1 MMRSMQAG
9 VRGRSM
15 QGSLNTQG
23 MRRLH
28 TKTAA
33 TPMRSTK
40 IDLRAGIATLLLT
53 VLVGLGHPGAI
64 PSSYAQSSP
73 IPFDLIGDQ
82 SVVSLAGELPTH
94 DPTVGRLAGSAG
106 VSGGSASYEIPIA
119 IPPGR
124 RGMQPSISLN
134 YSSRAGNG
142 IAGMGWSLSGLS
154 SLHRCP
160 QTLEQDGRIRAVQL
174 DANDR
179 LCLDGQRLVATSGGY
194 GASGTTYG
202 TEMESFARV
211 TQFGGDLTSAA
222 TYFKVERKS
231 GEIAY
236 YGNTG
241 TGASTAR
248 VVPGGV
254 SVPLTWMVART
265 EDRVGNA
272 MHYAYTSYGDGETLV
287 NAIRYT
293 GTLNAVGNRLVS
305 FNYEDRP
312 VGAGTNDRS
321 SSYLAGGLTRQTK
334 RLKSIVTF
342 VDSTPVR
349 SYILSYGSVVSTTTG
364 RSLLQSVADCAYDGA
379 NWICKPPTNFEWQ
392 QGPIQRALKVADL
405 PLGTGADVVS
415 LRSIGDMDG
424 DGATEVVAGSRT
436 STAYNTHI
444 VSLTPERTV
453 RWAMPIPTN
462 YAMVDLEKGADFNQ
476 DGRVDFAARD
486 SASGTLVIRAWSGS
500 PSDSDFSTA
509 LGTIINT
516 GIAVAGTGGVAE
528 GIKHIG
534 DMDGDGRADIVLTRR
549 ISSGAG
555 SCSAKI
561 FIYRNTP
568 NGSAPPTFPEVASHC
583 LNVPH
588 VGDVMYEGEQLQG
601 VSDFDGDGLADLMI
615 GSELDF
621 WSTPI
626 GVERGRRLDR
636 ILFGTR
642 TGSGY
647 SLTSKSFSTLFQ
659 SGHARTS
666 HEAKTGLFTLWND
679 VNGDGLSDW
688 MYVGSDTRWKL
699 RYNRGGVLGQLYDLN
714 TSVGL
719 AGCGDG
725 GTQTNTRCAEV
736 WQPWQAQ
743 HIGTSDINGDGRS
756 ELTFPVAFA
765 ANVCAYKEVDN
776 GACPGGDGT
785 GFACWE
791 RWVCPEDPLTAQ
803 PIPGGAGTGVTSD
816 FDNNGNPIDEIFQLA
831 VGTHKYGWPDHS
843 SYKLNALQITEA
855 ANGAPIVTEIPTDL
869 ISGAKNSLAGDLY
882 GDGHE
887 DSGFH
892 SPPPFSLGGSF
903 GLLSSRGGTPVS
915 STVSPRTFPGG
926 LPIFTDKLLINENL
940 GPSALKNQDGIT
952 PQTQDMLKM
961 VTDGFGQQV
970 VWNYSPLAG
979 EAGRTA
985 GMTPLYT
992 VPTVASQRYI
1002 DERHIYFTSSMQ
1014 VVDSMIQSDGIGGFR
1029 TWRYGYIEAMYN
1041 TQGRGFQGFRTIIEE
1056 DVLAGLRTTTTFHQ
1070 KFPLTSQPE
1079 RVVTN
1084 PISRTGEDGAI
1095 SKQFYTW
1102 RCDRSN
1108 RANAAACVPA
1118 LGTPARYFPF
1128 LDMKE
1133 SASYDAATAAAGGA
1147 PATLG
1152 YTQETAASSAGCT
1165 AAPASTSGYDAH
1177 GNLTARTVYST
1188 DAGSGTASGTRARLD
1203 LQCVSESNTYAV
1215 DTANWWLDKLTAKSA
1230 TTSVTWDAA
1239 QHALPSGTANPL
1251 RTVSSSYVWNPDRTL
1266 STETVQAGVA
1276 LQQRVTAYT
1285 YPSSN
1290 NYGLPTG
1297 VAVSA
1302 DGDAN
1307 GTRSTGTSYT
1317 ADGYFPL
1324 AVVNALN
1331 HSATTTV
1338 RPSDGQP
1345 SSVTDANGLRTL
1357 IEYDAYGFAVR
1368 KKFRGAT
1375 DAVYLAPDQLSSL
1388 QRCTSSFCWRPI
1400 EQYQL
1405 TTVQDGSPSRVQR
1418 FDAQGR
1424 VWMQAQRQQDA
1435 VWTHVMMEYTAR
1447 GALNWQT
1454 EPFRGGDAIVST
1466 SFWYDDI
1473 LGRMTKK
1480 IVPKQGE
1487 DGRGDMV
1494 TTYAYAGRTTNIQ
1507 VCGSADSGTGNCLS
1521 LSRTTDSLG
1530 RYVET
1535 RDALNGRTRFWYE
1548 ANGNVAAIEDA
1559 NSVVTKAAYNSIG
1572 QRTSVSDPNQ
1582 GGWGFA
1588 YNGLGEVLAQT
1599 DARGIST
1606 QLTYDVL
1613 GRPKT
1618 RTATVDVTGDN
1629 VADTVNDGWTYDPTN
1644 AKGAP
1649 EVAQRTINGVLE
1661 RSSTHFYD
1669 TLSRPVLT
1677 YFAQQTGTGIQGYNQ
1692 RTKYDSY
1699 YGRPVGQEFPNGEA
1713 VQMLYSSYGD
1723 AIAEKEPVSGV
1734 EYRRST
1740 GVNAR
1745 GQATQEVFGNGVT
1758 LTPTY
1763 QVQTGQLTGLTYA
1776 NTGGTLRQLGYGY
1789 DVFGNL
1795 KRQSL
1800 GGGASREDYS
1810 YDQLHRLVQSIRS
1823 GAASG
1828 TVNYG
1833 FDAVGNLTKKSDFS
1847 SNTANAYGYTG
1858 GSCGGGANAVKSIA
1872 LAAGGTRTY
1881 CYDAN
1886 GNLTGDNAGLSLK
1899 YDHQNLPVVAQRG
1912 ALRDDFR
1919 YGTDGMRTRS
1929 WGSDGARVYLPGYEH
1944 RTDTGE
1950 TKVYIGDYAVISRT
1964 SSTRKVEYLLK
1975 DRLGSVDA
1983 VANSS
1988 GAVTETRGYDAFGKP
2003 RSGTWNDLS
2012 PAKIASTAV
2021 TPKGFTQHEHL
2032 NELELIHMN
2041 GRMYDYNVGRFMGV
2055 DPFIQFP
2062 LNSQSLNP
2070 YSYILNNPLS
2080 GTDPT
2085 GYAACG
2091 ADVKDGEVCQVEVT
2105 QKVAS
2110 RDAGSRIVKTTNE
2123 TKTYTVANNGGKIYA
2138 TAGEGAKANA
2148 AIEAAMIG
2156 NAKDRPN
2163 GPGMQAT
2170 PMKIGERPAN
2180 GVMCGKA
2187 GTGCESEQ
2195 YLYDPNEPSSLAKTV
2210 GNVLGSFRSP
2220 NEDGYRINPLTGQP
2234 VPNPMETRMNTVV
2247 GVMAA
2252 ALPIKP
2258 YFRGPGSAEE
2268 ASNIALATGKAS
2280 GAASELILG
2289 GRVFTDVS
2297 TNELR
2302 AFLPEM
2308 QAALARVQNKAPWH
2322 GSCAEMG
2329 CLDQVLRAGL
2339 NPAGGTSRAV
2349 AIGASKPG
2357 HGMLKMTC
2365 SSCKGV
2371 LKEYGVNYVY

>member
-1 MMRSMQAG
+1 
-9 VRGRSM
+9 
-15 QGSLNTQG
+15 
-23 MRRLH
+23 
-28 TKTAA
+28 
-33 TPMRSTK
+33 
-40 IDLRAGIATLLLT
+40 
-53 VLVGLGHPGAI
+53 
-64 PSSYAQSSP
+64 
-73 IPFDLIGDQ
+73 
-82 SVVSLAGELPTH
+82 
-94 DPTVGRLAGSAG
+94 
-106 VSGGSASYEIPIA
+106 
-119 IPPGR
+119 
-124 RGMQPSISLN
+124 
-134 YSSRAGNG
+134 
-142 IAGMGWSLSGLS
+142 
-154 SLHRCP
+154 
-160 QTLEQDGRIRAVQL
+160 
-174 DANDR
+174 
-179 LCLDGQRLVATSGGY
+179 
-194 GASGTTYG
+194 
-202 TEMESFARV
+202 
-211 TQFGGDLTSAA
+211 
-222 TYFKVERKS
+222 
-231 GEIAY
+231 
-236 YGNTG
+236 
-241 TGASTAR
+241 
-248 VVPGGV
+248 
-254 SVPLTWMVART
+254 
-265 EDRVGNA
+265 
-272 MHYAYTSYGDGETLV
+272 
-287 NAIRYT
+287 
-293 GTLNAVGNRLVS
+293 
-305 FNYEDRP
+305 
-312 VGAGTNDRS
+312 
-321 SSYLAGGLTRQTK
+321 
-334 RLKSIVTF
+334 
-342 VDSTPVR
+342 
-349 SYILSYGSVVSTTTG
+349 
-364 RSLLQSVADCAYDGA
+364 
-379 NWICKPPTNFEWQ
+379 
-392 QGPIQRALKVADL
+392 
-405 PLGTGADVVS
+405 
-415 LRSIGDMDG
+415 
-424 DGATEVVAGSRT
+424 
-436 STAYNTHI
+436 
-444 VSLTPERTV
+444 
-453 RWAMPIPTN
+453 
-462 YAMVDLEKGADFNQ
+462 
-476 DGRVDFAARD
+476 
-486 SASGTLVIRAWSGS
+486 
-500 PSDSDFSTA
+500 
-509 LGTIINT
+509 
-516 GIAVAGTGGVAE
+516 
-528 GIKHIG
+528 
-534 DMDGDGRADIVLTRR
+534 
-549 ISSGAG
+549 
-555 SCSAKI
+555 
-561 FIYRNTP
+561 
-568 NGSAPPTFPEVASHC
+568 
-583 LNVPH
+583 
-588 VGDVMYEGEQLQG
+588 MYQGEQLQG
-601 VSDFDGDGLADLMI
+601 VSDFDGDGLPDLMI
-615 GSELDF
+615 GSNLAF

-626 GVERGRRLDR
+626 GTEKGRRLER
-636 ILFGTR
+636 IVFGTR

-647 SLTSKSFSTLFQ
+647 SLTPKAFSTLFQ

-666 HEAKTGLFTLWND
+666 QEGETGLFTMWSD
-679 VNGDGLSDW
+679 VNGDGLNDW
-688 MYVGSDTRWKL
+688 LYARYDSAAGVPRWFL
-699 RYNRGGVLGQLYDLN
+699 RYNRGGVLGQLYPLN

-719 AGCGDG
+719 KGCGEGPG
-725 GTQTNTRCAEV
+725 GDDHCAVV

-743 HIGTSDINGDGRS
+743 HIGTNDIDGDGRS
-756 ELTFPVAFA
+756 ELTFPAAFA

-803 PIPGGAGTGVTSD
+803 PIPGGAGTGVSVD
-816 FDNNGNPIDEIFQLA
+816 YDNNGFPDTEINQLQ

-855 ANGAPIVTEIPTDL
+855 TNGAPVVTEVATGL
-869 ISGAKNSLAGDLY
+869 ISGAGNMTGDLY

-887 DSGFH
+887 DGGFYS
-892 SPPPFSLGGSF
+892 SPEFGLRESF
-903 GLLSSRGGTPVS
+903 GLLTSRGGTPVS
-915 STVSPRTFPGG
+915 SAVSPQTFPGG
-926 LPIFTDKLLINENL
+926 LAILTGRMLINENL

-992 VPTVASQRYI
+992 VPMVASQRYI

-1029 TWRYGYIEAMYN
+1029 NWRYGYGEAMYN

-1084 PISRTGEDGAI
+1084 PISRTGEDGPI
-1095 SKQFYTW
+1095 SKQLYTW

-1108 RANAAACVPA
+1108 RANAGACVPA
-1118 LGTPARYFPF
+1118 LGTPTRYFPF
-1128 LDMKE
+1128 LDVKE
-1133 SASYDAATAAAGGA
+1133 SWSYDATTAAAGGT

-1152 YTQETAASSAGCT
+1152 YTQESAASSAGCT
-1165 AAPASTSGYDAH
+1165 AALASASGYDAN
-1177 GNLTARTVYST
+1177 GNLTARTVYNS
-1188 DAGSGTASGTRARLD
+1188 DLGSGTASGTRARLD
-1203 LQCVSESNTYAV
+1203 WQCVSESNTYTV

-1230 TTSVTWDAA
+1230 STSVSWDAS
-1239 QHALPSGTANPL
+1239 QHPLPSGTANPL
-1251 RTVSSSYVWNPDRTL
+1251 RTVSSSYTWNADRTL
-1266 STETVQAGVA
+1266 STETVQAGIA

-1338 RPSDGQP
+1338 RASDGQP

-1375 DAVYLAPDQLSSL
+1375 DAVYLAPDQLTSL
-1388 QRCTSSFCWRPI
+1388 QRCTASFCWRPI
-1400 EQYQL
+1400 EQYQV
-1405 TTVQDGSPSRVQR
+1405 TTVQDGSPTQVQR
-1418 FDAQGR
+1418 YDAQGR

-1447 GALNWQT
+1447 GPLNWQT

-1480 IVPKQGE
+1480 QVPKQGE

-1494 TTYAYAGRTTNIQ
+1494 TTYAYAGRTTSIQ
-1507 VCGSADSGTGNCLS
+1507 VCGSADSGTGNCLN

-1559 NSVVTKAAYNSIG
+1559 NSVVTKANYNSIG

-1599 DARGIST
+1599 DARGITT
-1606 QLTYDVL
+1606 QLTYDLL

-1629 VADTVNDGWTYDPTN
+1629 VADTVNDSWSYDPTN

-1649 EVAQRTINGVLE
+1649 GVAQRTIDGVLE

-1669 TLSRPVLT
+1669 TLARPVLT
-1677 YFAQQTGTGIQGYNQ
+1677 YFAQQTTTGIQGYNA

-1699 YGRPVGQEFPNGEA
+1699 YGRPVGQEYPNGES
-1713 VQMLYSSYGD
+1713 VQVLYSSYGD

-1734 EYRRST
+1734 EYRRT
-1740 GVNAR
+1740 NAVNAR

-1758 LTPTY
+1758 ITPTY
-1763 QVQTGQLTGLTYA
+1763 QLQTGQLTGLTYS
-1776 NTGGTLRQLGYGY
+1776 NGGGTLRQLGYGY
-1789 DVFGNL
+1789 DVYGNL

-1800 GGGASREDYS
+1800 NNNASREDYS
-1810 YDQLHRLVQSIRS
+1810 YDQLHRLVQSLRS

-1847 SNTANAYGYTG
+1847 SNTSNAYSYSG
-1858 GSCGGGANAVKSIA
+1858 GSCGGGANAVKSVQ
-1872 LAAGGTRTY
+1872 LSAGGTRTY

-1886 GNLTGDNAGLSLK
+1886 GNLTSDNAGLSLK
-1899 YDHQNLPVVAQRG
+1899 YDHQNLPTVAQRG

-1919 YGTDGMRTRS
+1919 YGPDGMRTRS

-1950 TKVYIGDYAVISRT
+1950 TKVYIGDYAVISR
-1964 SSTRKVEYLLK
+1964 SGSTRKVEYLLK

-2003 RSGTWNDLS
+2003 RSGTWNDLN

-2032 NELELIHMN
+2032 NELQLIHMN

-2085 GYAACG
+2085 GYKIDTCAASTGSHIKSCSSVTITTTTVG
-2091 ADVKDGEVCQVEVT
+2091 GSTSTTRALINRSAYDNLTSTVSGNGHQVARGPKGPDPNGYKNPKDIGSRPEPAGDGFLKGHGRGLLDGLVETATQPLMYIFGMNEVDDYGEIYNEFDPRPFGGSDT
-2105 QKVAS
+2105 PIGKFGYDLAPATAFLAS
-2110 RDAGSRIVKTTNE
+2110 LAAGKINGKGGVGTFKGSSGVDAVDSTAGSMRQPAIGHSVQDAVPEALHGPYHRLGDSAENIAKIKE
-2123 TKTYTVANNGGKIYA
+2123 TGELRGNPSRNTHQSDIPAVRAYRGSLPDGQSGFDFYTPVA
-2138 TAGEGAKANA
+2138 
-2148 AIEAAMIG
+2148 
-2156 NAKDRPN
+2156 PN
-2163 GPGMQAT
+2163 
-2170 PMKIGERPAN
+2170 RYS
-2180 GVMCGKA
+2180 V
-2187 GTGCESEQ
+2187 
-2195 YLYDPNEPSSLAKTV
+2195 PSKPVWSL
-2210 GNVLGSFRSP
+2210 
-2220 NEDGYRINPLTGQP
+2220 
-2234 VPNPMETRMNTVV
+2234 PNPGVV
-2247 GVMAA
+2247 S
-2252 ALPIKP
+2252 
-2258 YFRGPGSAEE
+2258 RGE
-2268 ASNIALATGKAS
+2268 
-2280 GAASELILG
+2280 
-2289 GRVFTDVS
+2289 
-2297 TNELR
+2297 
-2302 AFLPEM
+2302 
-2308 QAALARVQNKAPWH
+2308 Q
-2322 GSCAEMG
+2322 
-2329 CLDQVLRAGL
+2329 
-2339 NPAGGTSRAV
+2339 V
-2349 AIGASKPG
+2349 AIPCVV
-2357 HGMLKMTC
+2357 TC
-2365 SSCKGV
+2365 SRP
-2371 LKEYGVNYVY
+2371 

>member
-1 MMRSMQAG
+1 MQDRQGGAAQRSDSMAAVGDGFGARMRVGFAM
-9 VRGRSM
+9 
-15 QGSLNTQG
+15 
-23 MRRLH
+23 
-28 TKTAA
+28 
-33 TPMRSTK
+33 
-40 IDLRAGIATLLLT
+40 LLLT
-53 VLVGLGHPGAI
+53 FVVGLGHPGAI

-82 SVVSLAGELPTH
+82 AAVSLAGELPAH

-106 VSGGSASYEIPIA
+106 VSGGSASYEISIA
-119 IPPGR
+119 VPPGR
-124 RGMQPSISLN
+124 RGMQPSVSLN

-160 QTLEQDGRIRAVQL
+160 QTLEQDGQIRAVQL

-211 TQFGGDLTSAA
+211 TQLGGDLTSVA

-241 TGASTAR
+241 TGASSAR

-334 RLKSIVTF
+334 RLTSIVTF

-349 SYILSYGSVVSTTTG
+349 SYVLSYGSGVSATTG
-364 RSLLQSVADCAYDGA
+364 RSLLQAVADCAYDGA
-379 NWICKPPTNFEWQ
+379 NWVCKPPTAFAWQ
-392 QGPIQRALKVADL
+392 QGPIQRALKAPGL
-405 PLGTGADVVS
+405 SLGAGADVTG
-415 LRSIGDMDG
+415 LQMIGDMDG
-424 DGATEVVAGSRT
+424 DGATEVLTRSTTGSAST
-436 STAYNTHI
+436 SHL

-453 RWAMPIPTN
+453 RWAMAIPTN
-462 YAMVDLEKGADFNQ
+462 YAMMDLRNGSADFNQ
-476 DGRVDFAARD
+476 DGRVDFVARD
-486 SASGTLVIRAWSGS
+486 SNSGTIVIRAWSGS
-500 PSDSDFSTA
+500 PTDTDFTTA
-509 LGTIINT
+509 LGTILNT
-516 GIAVAGTGGVAE
+516 GIAVSGIGSAAE
-528 GIKHIG
+528 GVEHVG
-534 DMDGDGRADIVLTRR
+534 DMDGDGRADIVVVRSM
-549 ISSGAG
+549 SSGAG
-555 SCSAKI
+555 SCSVKI

-568 NGSAPPTFPEVASHC
+568 NGSAPPTFPEMATHC

-588 VGDVMYEGEQLQG
+588 VGDVMYEGEKLQG
-601 VSDFDGDGLADLMI
+601 VSDFDGDGLPDLMI
-615 GSELDF
+615 ESNLAF
-621 WSTPI
+621 WN
-626 GVERGRRLDR
+626 GAEKGRRLER

-647 SLTSKSFSTLFQ
+647 SLTSKAFSTLFQ

-666 HEAKTGLFTLWND
+666 QEGETGLFTMWSD

-688 MYVGSDTRWKL
+688 LYASYDSGAGVPRWFL
-699 RYNRGGVLGQLYDLN
+699 RYNRGGVLGQRYPLN
-714 TSVGL
+714 TSAGL
-719 AGCGDG
+719 KGCGPGPG
-725 GTQTNTRCAEV
+725 GDELCAIA
-736 WQPWQAQ
+736 WRPWQAQ
-743 HIGTSDINGDGRS
+743 HIGTNDVDGDGRS

-791 RWVCPEDPLTAQ
+791 RWVCPEDPLTAE
-803 PIPGGAGTGVTSD
+803 PIPGGAGTGVSVD
-816 FDNNGNPIDEIFQLA
+816 YDNNGFPDTEISQIS
-831 VGTHKYGWPDHS
+831 VGSHQYGWPDHS
-843 SYKLNALQITEA
+843 SYKLSALQITEA
-855 ANGAPIVTEIPTDL
+855 ANGAPIVTEVATGL
-869 ISGAKNSLAGDLY
+869 ISGAQNSIAGDLY
-882 GDGHE
+882 GDGH
-887 DSGFH
+887 DDGGFYS
-892 SPPPFSLGGSF
+892 SPEFGLRESF
-903 GLLSSRGGTPVS
+903 GLLTSRGGTPVS
-915 STVSPRTFPGG
+915 SAVSPQTFPGG
-926 LPIFTDKLLINENL
+926 LAILTGRMLINENL
-940 GPSALKNQDGIT
+940 GPGAAKNPDGIT

-992 VPTVASQRYI
+992 VPMVASQRYI

-1029 TWRYGYIEAMYN
+1029 SWRYGYGEAMYN

-1056 DVLAGLRTTTTFHQ
+1056 DLLAGLRTTTTFHQ

-1084 PISRTGEDGAI
+1084 PILRTGEEGPI
-1095 SKQFYTW
+1095 SKQLYTW
-1102 RCDRSN
+1102 RCDRTN

-1118 LGTPARYFPF
+1118 LGTPTRYFPF
-1128 LDMKE
+1128 LDVKE
-1133 SASYDAATAAAGGA
+1133 SWSYDATTATAGGT

-1152 YTQETAASSAGCT
+1152 YTQESAASSAGCT
-1165 AAPASTSGYDAH
+1165 AALASTSGYDAH
-1177 GNLTARTVYST
+1177 GNLTARTVYSS
-1188 DAGSGTASGTRARLD
+1188 DLGSGTASGTRARLD
-1203 LQCVSESNTYAV
+1203 WQCVSESNTYIV

-1230 TTSVTWDAA
+1230 TTSVSWDAT

-1285 YPSSN
+1285 YASSN

-1338 RPSDGQP
+1338 RASDGQP
-1345 SSVTDANGLRTL
+1345 TSVTDANGLRTL
-1357 IEYDAYGFAVR
+1357 IEYDAFGFATR

-1375 DAVYLAPDQLSSL
+1375 DAVYVAPDQLSSL
-1388 QRCTSSFCWRPI
+1388 QRCTASFCWRPI

-1447 GALNWQT
+1447 GTLNWQT

-1480 IVPKQGE
+1480 VVPKQGE

-1507 VCGSADSGTGNCLS
+1507 VCGSADSGTGNCLN

-1559 NSVVTKAAYNSIG
+1559 NNVVTQAAYNSIG

-1599 DARGIST
+1599 DARGITT
-1606 QLTYDVL
+1606 QLTYDLL

-1629 VADTVNDGWTYDPTN
+1629 VADTVNDSWNYDPVN

-1649 EVAQRTINGVLE
+1649 ANDARTINGTLE
-1661 RSSTHFYD
+1661 RSTAQTYDALARPVQGVIVQTLASGTQNYSTRIRYD
-1669 TLSRPVLT
+1669 T
-1677 YFAQQTGTGIQGYNQ
+1677 
-1692 RTKYDSY
+1692 Y
-1699 YGRPVGQEFPNGEA
+1699 YGRPVGQEYPNGES
-1713 VQMLYSSYGD
+1713 VQVLYSSYGD

-1734 EYRRST
+1734 EYRRT
-1740 GVNAR
+1740 NEVNAR

-1763 QVQTGQLTGLTYA
+1763 QVQTGQLTGLTYS

-1858 GSCGGGANAVKSIA
+1858 GSCGGGANAVKSVA

-1919 YGTDGMRTRS
+1919 YGPDGMRTRS
-1929 WGSDGARVYLPGYEH
+1929 WGSDGARIYLPGYEH

-1964 SSTRKVEYLLK
+1964 GSTRKVEYLLK

-2041 GRMYDYNVGRFMGV
+2041 GRMYDYKVGRFMGV

-2085 GYAACG
+2085 GYCTAETGSHVKACANVKANMTDGSTKDLGSYNTRSAGDMASARNVAIPGVSGGDNGSKSEQGSKG
-2091 ADVKDGEVCQVEVT
+2091 ADGRKNQSEKKWTESTRVNIGDELSARGARKSEINGI
-2105 QKVAS
+2105 AS
-2110 RDAGSRIVKTTNE
+2110 GCAGYVPPGPKMCNTTDRLFGIVKTGQAAGTDDSGGGD
-2123 TKTYTVANNGGKIYA
+2123 VANPKLVGRLDFNESGGMELSETYSYKGISDQA
-2138 TAGEGAKANA
+2138 AKNF
-2148 AIEAAMIG
+2148 
-2156 NAKDRPN
+2156 
-2163 GPGMQAT
+2163 
-2170 PMKIGERPAN
+2170 
-2180 GVMCGKA
+2180 
-2187 GTGCESEQ
+2187 ESRVESAW
-2195 YLYDPNEPSSLAKTV
+2195 SSHG
-2210 GNVLGSFRSP
+2210 GNVDLRRAREG
-2220 NEDGYRINPLTGQP
+2220 
-2234 VPNPMETRMNTVV
+2234 ETPDLMLSGITNRQMAENLNLCSC
-2247 GVMAA
+2247 MAA
-2252 ALPIKP
+2252 AFVGAHSQRSGVININMGTPLPQHITMPEHEFGHDLGLKHRSDGVMS
-2258 YFRGPGSAEE
+2258 YSGKTKSVRKVDLQ
-2268 ASNIALATGKAS
+2268 ALKS
-2280 GAASELILG
+2280 IYP
-2289 GRVFTDVS
+2289 RK
-2297 TNELR
+2297 R
-2302 AFLPEM
+2302 
-2308 QAALARVQNKAPWH
+2308 
-2322 GSCAEMG
+2322 
-2329 CLDQVLRAGL
+2329 
-2339 NPAGGTSRAV
+2339 
-2349 AIGASKPG
+2349 
-2357 HGMLKMTC
+2357 
-2365 SSCKGV
+2365 
-2371 LKEYGVNYVY
+2371 

>member
-1 MMRSMQAG
+1 MQDRHVSAARRSGSKLATG
-9 VRGRSM
+9 GGLLGRLRV
-15 QGSLNTQG
+15 GG
-23 MRRLH
+23 
-28 TKTAA
+28 AA
-33 TPMRSTK
+33 
-40 IDLRAGIATLLLT
+40 LLVT
-53 VLVGLGHPGAI
+53 FLVGLGHPGAI

-82 SVVSLAGELPTH
+82 AVVSLAGELPAH

-119 IPPGR
+119 VPPGR
-124 RGMQPSISLN
+124 RGMQPSVSLN

-160 QTLEQDGRIRAVQL
+160 QTLEQDGQIRAVQL
-174 DANDR
+174 DAGDR
-179 LCLDGQRLVATSGGY
+179 LCLDGQRLVATSGSY

-202 TEMESFARV
+202 TEMESFVRV
-211 TQFGGDLTSAA
+211 TQLGGDLASAV

-231 GEIAY
+231 GEIAW

-241 TGASTAR
+241 TGASPAR

-254 SVPLTWMVART
+254 SVPLTWMVARV

-272 MHYAYTSYGDGETLV
+272 MHYGYTDYGDGETLV
-287 NAIRYT
+287 NAIWYT
-293 GTLNAVGNRLVS
+293 GTLTVMGNRRVS

-312 VGAGTNDRS
+312 LGAGTNDRS
-321 SSYLAGGLTRQTK
+321 SSYLAGGLTRQTR
-334 RLKSIVTF
+334 RLASIVTF

-349 SYILSYGSVVSTTTG
+349 SYILSYGSGVSTSTG

-379 NWICKPPTNFEWQ
+379 NWVCKPPTTFEWQ
-392 QGPIQRALKVADL
+392 QGAPTHALKMANLPTEVA
-405 PLGTGADVVS
+405 GTAVMAMMPA
-415 LRSIGDMDG
+415 GDMDG
-424 DGATEVVAGSRT
+424 DGATEVIVNYGT
-436 STAYNTHI
+436 I

-453 RWAMPIPTN
+453 RWSMQAPYGVYDTKQ
-462 YAMVDLEKGADFNQ
+462 LADFNQ
-476 DGRVDFAARD
+476 DGRVDFVARD
-486 SASGTLVIRAWSGS
+486 ATTGTLVVRAWSGA
-500 PSDSDFSTA
+500 PTETTFAAAFAT
-509 LGTIINT
+509 TIDT
-516 GIAVAGTGGVAE
+516 GIPVDGLNGDIYGLEHV
-528 GIKHIG
+528 G
-534 DMDGDGRADIVLTRR
+534 DMDGDGRADLVLIKPGNGSNSCSRR
-549 ISSGAG
+549 IH
-555 SCSAKI
+555 
-561 FIYRNTP
+561 IYRNQY
-568 NGSAPPTFPEVASHC
+568 NGASAPTFPEIATHC
-583 LNVPH
+583 LAKPDTSNPFFR
-588 VGDVMYEGEQLQG
+588 GETLQG
-601 VSDFDGDGLADLMI
+601 VKDFDGDGLADILVESI
-615 GSELDF
+615 LDY
-621 WSTPI
+621 WSGGI
-626 GVERGRRLDR
+626 EKGRRLDR
-636 ILFGTR
+636 VLFGSR
-642 TGSGY
+642 SGSTY
-647 SLTSKSFSTLFQ
+647 ALVNKPFSTLFQ
-659 SGHARTS
+659 NGHARTS
-666 HEAKTGLFTLWND
+666 QEAETGLYALWTD
-679 VNGDGLSDW
+679 VNGDGLDDW
-688 MYVGSDTRWKL
+688 LYARYDSGAGVPRWFL
-699 RYNRGGVLGQLYDLN
+699 RYNRGGVLGQIYPLN
-714 TSVGL
+714 RSEGL
-719 AGCGDG
+719 VGCG
-725 GTQTNTRCAEV
+725 GTDSVSRAHCLEV

-743 HIGTSDINGDGRS
+743 HLSVQDYDGDGRG
-756 ELTFPVAFA
+756 ELMFPSAFA
-765 ANVCAYKEVDN
+765 ANVCLWKDIDY
-776 GACPGGDGT
+776 GACPGGDGN
-785 GFACWE
+785 GPAC
-791 RWVCPEDPLTAQ
+791 RQHWVCSEHPATGQPLVA
-803 PIPGGAGTGVTSD
+803 GVARVGDDDDWVGA
-816 FDNNGNPIDEIFQLA
+816 LA
-831 VGTHKYGWPDHS
+831 MAAHANGWPDMS
-843 SYKLNALQITEA
+843 SYKLSALRFAEA
-855 ANGAPIVTEIPTDL
+855 ADGSPVMTVVSTAL
-869 ISGAKNSLAGDLY
+869 ISGTKNFGADDLY
-882 GDGHE
+882 GDGHT
-887 DSGFH
+887 DSM
-892 SPPPFSLGGSF
+892 FSTDVGYTSAGILVG
-903 GLLSSRGGTPVS
+903 RGNGTVIS
-915 STVSPRTFPGG
+915 ETDSPRTLPGG
-926 LPIFTDKLLINENL
+926 LPIFTNKLLINENL

-992 VPTVASQRYI
+992 VPMVASQRYI

-1029 TWRYGYIEAMYN
+1029 SWRYGYGEAMYN

-1084 PISRTGEDGAI
+1084 PISRTGEDGPI
-1095 SKQFYTW
+1095 GKQLYTW

-1118 LGTPARYFPF
+1118 LGTPTRYFPF
-1128 LDMKE
+1128 LDVKE
-1133 SASYDAATAAAGGA
+1133 SWNYDATTAAAGGT

-1152 YTQETAASSAGCT
+1152 YTQESAASSAGCT
-1165 AAPASTSGYDAH
+1165 AALASTSGYDAH
-1177 GNLTARTVYST
+1177 GNLTARTVYSS
-1188 DAGSGTASGTRARLD
+1188 DLGSGTASGTRARLD
-1203 LQCVSESNTYAV
+1203 WQCVSESNTYTV

-1230 TTSVTWDAA
+1230 TTSVSWDAA

-1251 RTVSSSYVWNPDRTL
+1251 RTVSSSYVWNADRTL

-1276 LQQRVTAYT
+1276 HQQRVTAYT

-1338 RPSDGQP
+1338 RASDGQP
-1345 SSVTDANGLRTL
+1345 TSVTDANGLRTL
-1357 IEYDAYGFAVR
+1357 IEYDAFGFATR
-1368 KKFRGAT
+1368 KKFRGAS
-1375 DAVYLAPDQLSSL
+1375 DAVYLAPDQLTSL
-1388 QRCTSSFCWRPI
+1388 VRCDASFCWRPI

-1405 TTVQDGSPSRVQR
+1405 TTVQDGSPTQVQR
-1418 FDAQGR
+1418 YDAQGR
-1424 VWMQAQRQQDA
+1424 AWMQAQRQQDG

-1447 GALNWQT
+1447 GPLNWQT

-1466 SFWYDDI
+1466 AFWYDDL

-1507 VCGSADSGTGNCLS
+1507 VCGSADSGTGNCLN

-1559 NSVVTKAAYNSIG
+1559 NNVVTKAVYNSIG
-1572 QRTSVSDPNQ
+1572 QRTGVNDPNQ
-1582 GGWGFA
+1582 GAWGFA

-1599 DARGIST
+1599 DARGIGT
-1606 QLTYDVL
+1606 QLTYDKL

-1618 RTATVDVTGDN
+1618 RTATVDATGDG
-1629 VADTVNDGWTYDPTN
+1629 VADAVNDSWTYDPSN

-1649 EVAQRTINGVLE
+1649 EVAQRMINGVLE

-1669 TLSRPVLT
+1669 TLSRPVQT
-1677 YFAQQTGTGIQGYNQ
+1677 YFAQGTGTGTQAYNQ

-1699 YGRPVGQEFPNGEA
+1699 YGRPVGQEYPNGESLQ
-1713 VQMLYSSYGD
+1713 VLYSSYGD

-1734 EYRRST
+1734 EYRRT
-1740 GVNAR
+1740 NAVNAR

-1776 NTGGTLRQLGYGY
+1776 NSGGTLRQLGYGY
-1789 DVFGNL
+1789 DVFGNV

-1800 GGGASREDYS
+1800 NNNASREDYS

-1828 TVNYG
+1828 TVHYG

-1847 SNTANAYGYTG
+1847 ANTSNAYSYTG
-1858 GSCGGGANAVKSIA
+1858 GACGGGANAVKSVQ
-1872 LAAGGTRTY
+1872 LAAGGSRTY

-1899 YDHQNLPVVAQRG
+1899 YDHQNMPIVAQRG

-1919 YGTDGMRTRS
+1919 YGPDGMRTRS

-1964 SSTRKVEYLLK
+1964 GSTRKVEYLLK

-2003 RSGTWNDLS
+2003 RSGAWNDLS

-2032 NELELIHMN
+2032 NELQLIHMN

-2070 YSYILNNPLS
+2070 YSYILNNPLAA
-2080 GTDPT
+2080 TDPT
-2085 GYAACG
+2085 GYLVGCGPGYMGCDTNDRFGGGLQSGNSVCKGSMCRFALNSNGAKNGAKEGSAATSEKRDESKGGASGKLSEIGGAVKRGLLGPIADYVERGQPGDLGDHLQNAAIWGKNTVLDLFSVSPVGQVLERTGNLPRTEYKSEGLLTAGVLQTVSLTGGVLKGSASVAGRVGKAGKVAGEVAEAGAPSMRQPSAGRG
-2091 ADVKDGEVCQVEVT
+2091 ADVGLGPHAPGDVPDGWTVV
-2105 QKVAS
+2105 KGGAS
-2110 RDAGSRIVKTTNE
+2110 SPPAPGTIYSGSMGRDLAEAAAGVPHNPIWR
-2123 TKTYTVANNGGKIYA
+2123 A
-2138 TAGEGAKANA
+2138 TAAE
-2148 AIEAAMIG
+2148 I
-2156 NAKDRPN
+2156 R
-2163 GPGMQAT
+2163 QAGGSVDVLPELHT
-2170 PMKIGERPAN
+2170 RSGTMNYQHVNVVETSAPSSFRPAGRN
-2180 GVMCGKA
+2180 
-2187 GTGCESEQ
+2187 
-2195 YLYDPNEPSSLAKTV
+2195 
-2210 GNVLGSFRSP
+2210 
-2220 NEDGYRINPLTGQP
+2220 P
-2234 VPNPMETRMNTVV
+2234 VPEDNRI
-2247 GVMAA
+2247 G
-2252 ALPIKP
+2252 
-2258 YFRGPGSAEE
+2258 
-2268 ASNIALATGKAS
+2268 
-2280 GAASELILG
+2280 
-2289 GRVFTDVS
+2289 
-2297 TNELR
+2297 
-2302 AFLPEM
+2302 
-2308 QAALARVQNKAPWH
+2308 
-2322 GSCAEMG
+2322 
-2329 CLDQVLRAGL
+2329 
-2339 NPAGGTSRAV
+2339 
-2349 AIGASKPG
+2349 GAS
-2357 HGMLKMTC
+2357 
-2365 SSCKGV
+2365 
-2371 LKEYGVNYVY
+2371 YGQ

>member
-1 MMRSMQAG
+1 MRVGLAM
-9 VRGRSM
+9 
-15 QGSLNTQG
+15 
-23 MRRLH
+23 
-28 TKTAA
+28 
-33 TPMRSTK
+33 
-40 IDLRAGIATLLLT
+40 LLLT
-53 VLVGLGHPGAI
+53 FVVGLGHPGAI

-82 SVVSLAGELPTH
+82 AVVSLAGELPAH

-106 VSGGSASYEIPIA
+106 VSGGSASYEISIA
-119 IPPGR
+119 VPPGR
-124 RGMQPSISLN
+124 RGMQPSVSLN

-160 QTLEQDGRIRAVQL
+160 QTLEQDGQIRAVQL

-211 TQFGGDLTSAA
+211 TQLGGDLTSVA

-241 TGASTAR
+241 TGASSAR

-254 SVPLTWMVART
+254 SVPLTWMAVRT
-265 EDRVGNA
+265 EDRVGNV

-293 GTLNAVGNRLVS
+293 GTLNTVGNRLVS

-334 RLKSIVTF
+334 RLTSIVTF

-349 SYILSYGSVVSTTTG
+349 SYVLSYGSAVSTTTG

-379 NWICKPPTNFEWQ
+379 NWVCKPPTAFAWQ
-392 QGPIQRALKVADL
+392 QGPIQHALKAPALSFGV
-405 PLGTGADVVS
+405 GADVTG
-415 LRSIGDMDG
+415 LQMIGDMDG
-424 DGATEVVAGSRT
+424 DGAAEVIAASKT
-436 STAYNTHI
+436 SSTYANHL

-453 RWAMPIPTN
+453 RWAMAIPTN
-462 YAMVDLEKGADFNQ
+462 YAMFALGKGADFNQ
-476 DGRVDFAARD
+476 DGRVDFVARD
-486 SASGTLVIRAWSGS
+486 SSSGTIVIRAWSGS
-500 PSDSDFSTA
+500 PTDTDFTTA
-509 LGTIINT
+509 LGTILNT
-516 GIAVAGTGGVAE
+516 GIAVSGTGSVAE
-528 GIKHIG
+528 GVKHVG
-534 DMDGDGRADIVLTRR
+534 DMDGDGRADLVLVRR
-549 ISSGAG
+549 INSSAG

-601 VSDFDGDGLADLMI
+601 VSDFDGDGLPDLMVE
-615 GSELDF
+615 SNLAF
-621 WSTPI
+621 WATPI
-626 GVERGRRLDR
+626 GTEKGRRLER
-636 ILFGTR
+636 IVFGTR

-647 SLTSKSFSTLFQ
+647 SLTSKAFSTLFQ

-666 HEAKTGLFTLWND
+666 QEGETGLFTMWSD

-688 MYVGSDTRWKL
+688 LYARYDSGAGVPRWFL
-699 RYNRGGVLGQLYDLN
+699 RYNRGGVLGQLYPLN

-719 AGCGDG
+719 KGCGEGPG
-725 GTQTNTRCAEV
+725 GDDHCAVV

-743 HIGTSDINGDGRS
+743 HIGTHDVDGDGRS

-791 RWVCPEDPLTAQ
+791 RWVCPEDPLTAE
-803 PIPGGAGTGVTSD
+803 PIPGGAGTGVSVD
-816 FDNNGNPIDEIFQLA
+816 YDNNGFPDTEISQIS
-831 VGTHKYGWPDHS
+831 VGSHQYGWPDHS

-855 ANGAPIVTEIPTDL
+855 ANGAPIVTEVATGL
-869 ISGAKNSLAGDLY
+869 ISGAQNSIAGDLY
-882 GDGHE
+882 GDGH
-887 DSGFH
+887 DDGGFYS
-892 SPPPFSLGGSF
+892 SPEFGLRESF
-903 GLLSSRGGTPVS
+903 GLLTSRGGTPVS
-915 STVSPRTFPGG
+915 SAVSPQTFPGG
-926 LPIFTDKLLINENL
+926 LPILTGKMLINENE
-940 GPSALKNQDGIT
+940 GPGAAKNPDGIT

-1029 TWRYGYIEAMYN
+1029 SWRYGYGEAMYN

-1056 DVLAGLRTTTTFHQ
+1056 DLLAGLRTTTTFHQ

-1084 PISRTGEDGAI
+1084 PISRTGEDGPI
-1095 SKQFYTW
+1095 SKQLYAW

-1118 LGTPARYFPF
+1118 LGTPTHYFPF
-1128 LDMKE
+1128 LDVKE
-1133 SASYDAATAAAGGA
+1133 SWSYDATTAAAGGT

-1152 YTQETAASSAGCT
+1152 YTQESAASSAGCT
-1165 AAPASTSGYDAH
+1165 AALASTSGYDAH
-1177 GNLTARTVYST
+1177 GNLTARTVYSS
-1188 DAGSGTASGTRARLD
+1188 DLGSGTASGTRARLD
-1203 LQCVSESNTYAV
+1203 WQCVSESNTYTV

-1230 TTSVTWDAA
+1230 TTSVTWDAS
-1239 QHALPSGTANPL
+1239 QHPLPSGTANPM
-1251 RTVSSSYVWNPDRTL
+1251 RTVSSSYTWNPDRTL
-1266 STETVQAGVA
+1266 STETVQAGVS

-1324 AVVNALN
+1324 AVVNALS

-1338 RPSDGQP
+1338 RASDGQP

-1357 IEYDAYGFAVR
+1357 IEYDAFGFATR

-1375 DAVYLAPDQLSSL
+1375 DAVYVAPDQLMSL
-1388 QRCTSSFCWRPI
+1388 QRCTASFCWRPI

-1447 GALNWQT
+1447 GPLNWQT

-1507 VCGSADSGTGNCLS
+1507 VCGGADSGTGNCLN

-1559 NSVVTKAAYNSIG
+1559 NNVVTKAAYNSIG

-1599 DARGIST
+1599 DARGITT
-1606 QLTYDVL
+1606 QLTYDLL

-1618 RTATVDVTGDN
+1618 RTATVDVTGDS
-1629 VADTVNDGWTYDPTN
+1629 VADTVNDSWNYDPAN

-1649 EVAQRTINGVLE
+1649 ASDARTINGTLE
-1661 RSSTHFYD
+1661 RSTAQTYDALARPIQGAIVQALASGTQNYSTRIRYD
-1669 TLSRPVLT
+1669 T
-1677 YFAQQTGTGIQGYNQ
+1677 
-1692 RTKYDSY
+1692 Y
-1699 YGRPVGQEFPNGEA
+1699 YGRPVGQEYPNGES
-1713 VQMLYSSYGD
+1713 VQVLYSSYGD

-1734 EYRRST
+1734 EYRRT
-1740 GVNAR
+1740 NAVNAR
-1745 GQATQEVFGNGVT
+1745 GQAMQETFGNGVT

-1763 QVQTGQLTGLTYA
+1763 QMQTGQLTGLTYS

-1847 SNTANAYGYTG
+1847 SNTANAYGYTAAT
-1858 GSCGGGANAVKSIA
+1858 CGGGANAVKSVQ

-1886 GNLTGDNAGLSLK
+1886 GNLTSDNAGLSLK

-1919 YGTDGMRTRS
+1919 YGPDGMRTRS

-1964 SSTRKVEYLLK
+1964 GSTRKVEYLLK

-1983 VANSS
+1983 VVNSS
-1988 GAVTETRGYDAFGKP
+1988 GAVTEARGYDAFGKP

-2085 GYAACG
+2085 GYCSAQTGSHIKSC
-2091 ADVKDGEVCQVEVT
+2091 ETVT
-2105 QKVAS
+2105 
-2110 RDAGSRIVKTTNE
+2110 
-2123 TKTYTVANNGGKIYA
+2123 A
-2138 TAGEGAKANA
+2138 TATMSDGSTQSESISVRKG
-2148 AIEAAMIG
+2148 
-2156 NAKDRPN
+2156 
-2163 GPGMQAT
+2163 T
-2170 PMKIGERPAN
+2170 FERL
-2180 GVMCGKA
+2180 VQRVEKA
-2187 GTGCESEQ
+2187 GNGA
-2195 YLYDPNEPSSLAKTV
+2195 NMSST
-2210 GNVLGSFRSP
+2210 
-2220 NEDGYRINPLTGQP
+2220 
-2234 VPNPMETRMNTVV
+2234 TVV
-2247 GVMAA
+2247 GTQAEERDSTDQLGVASSRGNTGNPALQIPGKVQASCQGYQAPAGASCDFDNAVQKAVLTSVAQGKLQLNPSYRNADVQASSKTTEDGVVSTTLGYRGDVSDKDAA
-2252 ALPIKP
+2252 AAAKDWTGNGKDLRMSLVRQPEGSSSLRINMISTRELAEKWGTCECTTP
-2258 YFRGPGSAEE
+2258 FFTTGHADLINKQILINEDRSRDVRVASLKHELGHYFFGPGHPTKFGELGFGGIMEYGSKKIRQDDRSRYRERY
-2268 ASNIALATGKAS
+2268 SQVS
-2280 GAASELILG
+2280 GAA
-2289 GRVFTDVS
+2289 
-2297 TNELR
+2297 
-2302 AFLPEM
+2302 
-2308 QAALARVQNKAPWH
+2308 Q
-2322 GSCAEMG
+2322 
-2329 CLDQVLRAGL
+2329 
-2339 NPAGGTSRAV
+2339 
-2349 AIGASKPG
+2349 
-2357 HGMLKMTC
+2357 
-2365 SSCKGV
+2365 
-2371 LKEYGVNYVY
+2371 